1 MQVEELKKTLVVR
14 VAEQENVPRQGLMNE
29 ANEEV
34 DEDGQLQDQSMS
46 LESRN
51 KHELELLLDELTRKE
66 RR

>member
-34 DEDGQLQDQSMS
+34 DEDG
-46 LESRN
+46 
-51 KHELELLLDELTRKE
+51 
-66 RR
+66 